1 MLYADHLIL
10 VLVCLLVPSGG
21 KGENGFNC
29 EAECGMYTKNDKV
42 APLLHEGCKAMTES
56 EKCQKKF
63 VEKKRKRSR
72 KKKIDDSR
80 IVGGEVAKDPM
91 PWMAFIEIGEESCG
105 GTLINSQFILSA
117 AHCFCNGQLGCTSNI
132 GYSAAKPIIVE
143 DKTISDRIKIS
154 LGMTV
159 GGGVNLWPPNLKKEE
174 KDGKLHYKNSSFLF
188 FSAEKIF
195 IHPLLG
201 SAQEFLNSPDQA
213 LVKMDGRVDS
223 FKEHI
228 RPICLATQDVDDKPF
243 CPDNSKDRKATEKE
257 KKAGKSVGDD
267 HKLLGGCATVA
278 GWGHRYSGEQKYADA
293 SCRTNFANKSPHK
306 IGFCSMYWTVKG
318 EEYSNCTTK
327 SIPVNDLAKP
337 CRLLTQELAF
347 QNKLNKTN
355 PTVDKFVD
363 KSDAPL
369 QLRIKTRK
377 KVITRYC
384 GKINFQT
391 KDTKPGGIL
400 ENGWCATKLDKRD
413 KIETYGF
420 CTSTCTDDRKGF
432 MFANLNILTDE
443 ECEKLFKYQV
453 AKDKSSDMS
462 WNREYEICT
471 GKKHVFPKS
480 AISLLRKRKKKKV
493 NKEEEEKA
501 KKLGIK
507 GWKPTKYTYQ
517 PMKDK
522 IEQGLGTPRDYE
534 FDWFLGDVDS
544 CQGDSGG
551 PLWRNIEDSSGTMR
565 ATQIGTVSRGHGCA
579 GFNSPAVFGSVK
591 MSFDWI
597 KEVVEKEMKKEE
609 FCPQK

>member
-1 MLYADHLIL
+1 
-10 VLVCLLVPSGG
+10 
-21 KGENGFNC
+21 
-29 EAECGMYTKNDKV
+29 
-42 APLLHEGCKAMTES
+42 
-56 EKCQKKF
+56 
-63 VEKKRKRSR
+63 
-72 KKKIDDSR
+72 
-80 IVGGEVAKDPM
+80 
-91 PWMAFIEIGEESCG
+91 
-105 GTLINSQFILSA
+105 
-117 AHCFCNGQLGCTSNI
+117 
-132 GYSAAKPIIVE
+132 
-143 DKTISDRIKIS
+143 
-154 LGMTV
+154 
-159 GGGVNLWPPNLKKEE
+159 
-174 KDGKLHYKNSSFLF
+174 
-188 FSAEKIF
+188 
-195 IHPLLG
+195 
-201 SAQEFLNSPDQA
+201 
-213 LVKMDGRVDS
+213 
-223 FKEHI
+223 
-228 RPICLATQDVDDKPF
+228 
-243 CPDNSKDRKATEKE
+243 
-257 KKAGKSVGDD
+257 
-267 HKLLGGCATVA
+267 
-278 GWGHRYSGEQKYADA
+278 
-293 SCRTNFANKSPHK
+293 
-306 IGFCSMYWTVKG
+306 VKG
-318 EEYSNCTTK
+318 EEFHNCTTK

-347 QNKLNKTN
+347 RSKINKSEYS
-355 PTVDKFVD
+355 VDQIVRRT
-363 KSDAPL
+363 DAPIEL
-369 QLRIKTRK
+369 LIKTRK
-377 KVITRYC
+377 KVIKRYC
-384 GKINFQT
+384 GMINFQT
-391 KDTKPGGIL
+391 KEKEAGEIL

-420 CTSTCTDDRKGF
+420 CTSTCKDDRKGF

-507 GWKPTKYTYQ
+507 GWKPTKYTYSPEKRTKQ
-517 PMKDK
+517 R
-522 IEQGLGTPRDYE
+522 LGTPKDYE